1 MPAGTGIKNIL
12 TSDTMTKSGKNDG
25 FYFGKDSI
33 FYKQETTRFLK
44 AIGKQRK
51 ARQIGK
57 WKPNCQP
64 LRGERAMNRANI
76 PS

>member
-12 TSDTMTKSGKNDG
+12 TSDTMTKPGKNNG

-51 ARQIGK
+51 AR
-57 WKPNCQP
+57 
-64 LRGERAMNRANI
+64 
-76 PS
+76 